1 MYNLKIEQTNYLY
14 QMILVTGATGLVGS
28 YLLLHLLENEKKV
41 RAIYRNSESLDKT
54 KAFFKLQNKAHF
66 FDSVEWMQADIT
78 DVPSLEKVFIG
89 VKNVYHCAAL
99 ISFDPKDEEKLR
111 KTNIEGTAN
120 VVNFCLDFQVEKLC
134 YVSSIAALGDLKEHE
149 NIVTE
154 ETEWNPEKSHS
165 DYAISKYGAEMEV
178 WRGQQEGLKI
188 IIVNPGVILG
198 FHNSEKGSSEIFL
211 KVKKGLPFYTK
222 GSTGFV
228 SVVDV
233 VKIMI
238 LLMNS
243 EINGERF
250 IVVSENQSYENLVK
264 SIAISLNVK
273 PPIFEVNSLMTSI
286 FWKIDWV
293 MANFFQQKRI
303 MSKTMSE
310 SLQKK
315 EVYSK
320 HKTITVLKYQFQDI
334 EETIS
339 EICKKL
345 K

>member
-28 YLLLHLLENEKKV
+28 YLLLHLLENEKNV
-41 RAIYRNSESLDKT
+41 RAIYRNSESLENT
-54 KAFFKLQNKAHF
+54 RAFFKHQNKEHF
-66 FDSVEWMQADIT
+66 FDSIEWMQADIT
-78 DVPSLEKVFIG
+78 DVPLLEKVFIG
-89 VKNVYHCAAL
+89 VKFVYHCAAL
-99 ISFDPKDEEKLR
+99 ISFDPKEEEKLR

-120 VVNFCLDFQVEKLC
+120 VVNFCLDFQVKKLC

-178 WRGQQEGLKI
+178 WRAQQEGLKVV
-188 IIVNPGVILG
+188 IVNPGIILG
-198 FHNSEKGSSEIFL
+198 FHNSDKGSSEIFL
-211 KVKKGLPFYTK
+211 KVKNGLRFYTK

-233 VKIMI
+233 VKIMVE
-238 LLMNS
+238 LMKS

-250 IVVSENQSYENLVK
+250 ILVSDNQSYENLVK
-264 SIAISLNVK
+264 SIAKFLNLK
-273 PPIFEVNSLMTSI
+273 SPNFEVNYWMTAVY
-286 FWKIDWV
+286 WKIDWV
-293 MANFFQQKRI
+293 MANVFQQKRR
-303 MSKTMSE
+303 MSKMMSE
-310 SLQKK
+310 SLHS
-315 EVYSK
+315 EDVYSNK
-320 HKTITVLKYQFQDI
+320 KIIAALNYPFQNF